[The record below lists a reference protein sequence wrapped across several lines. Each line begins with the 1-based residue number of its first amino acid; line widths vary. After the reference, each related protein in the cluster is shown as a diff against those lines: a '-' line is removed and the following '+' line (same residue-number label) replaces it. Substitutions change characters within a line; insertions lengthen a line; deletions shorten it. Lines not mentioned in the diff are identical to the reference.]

1 MDFEPPKRQSG
12 PDRMTEQQRKAR
24 NRGIQAKDRDNPP
37 KLSEKISKKDAEL
50 DAREP
55 TEEEIERAKMY
66 YSLDDKDREI
76 LKLVLQYPEISDQDI
91 SAVLHMHR
99 STVRFRR
106 LKPSFMAAYNDL
118 MQSTREL
125 LAEAAKAGAR
135 RLIQLVKCDDKQI
148 AVQAIKIALAPY
160 INQLQHNVSAAPIR
174 IFETSLTASGDLI
187 QQVIEAELNGLA
199 SRIEGTKSDDV
210 IAVDAKPV

>member
-1 MDFEPPKRQSG
+1 MDFEPPKRGTG
-12 PDRMTEQQRKAR
+12 PDRMTEGQRKAR
-24 NRGIQAKDRDNPP
+24 NKHLRVDQRENPP
-37 KLSEKISKKDAEL
+37 KLRETVSKKDAEL
-50 DAREP
+50 DARQP
-55 TEEEIERAKMY
+55 TEEEIDQARTY

-76 LKLVLQYPEISDQDI
+76 LKLVLQFPEISDQDI
-91 SAVLHMHR
+91 SGIVEMNR

-106 LKPSFMAAYNDL
+106 LKPAFKAAYNDL

-135 RLIQLVKCDDKQI
+135 RLIQLVKSDDKQI

-160 INQLQHNVSAAPIR
+160 INQLQHNVSTAPIR
-174 IFETSLTASGDLI
+174 IFETSLTATGDLI
-187 QQVIEAELNGLA
+187 QQVIEAEMTGIVKQ
-199 SRIEGTKSDDV
+199 IEGTDDA